1 MSEMDKPSTELLKA
15 LFTYTIAAA
24 VVIGGGIM
32 LYLSRV
38 DANIEDLRVVVAGFI
53 GSSLTFLYGQEVQT
67 RTARQSVTA
76 SDAGRVIESSAPKNG
91 A

>member
-1 MSEMDKPSTELLKA
+1 MDKPSTELLKA

-76 SDAGRVIESSAPKNG
+76 TDAARATETGGHKNG